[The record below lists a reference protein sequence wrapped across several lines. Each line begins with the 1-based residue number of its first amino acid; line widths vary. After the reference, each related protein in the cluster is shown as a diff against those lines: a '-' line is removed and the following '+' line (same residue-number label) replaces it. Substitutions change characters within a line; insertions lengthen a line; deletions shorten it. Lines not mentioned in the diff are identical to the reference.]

1 MLPVVVIRP
10 EPGCGATVA
19 VARALGL
26 DARGH
31 PLFAVRPVAWE
42 PPAAGDF
49 DGLLL
54 GSANAL
60 RHGGDAIAAW
70 AGKPAWVVG
79 QATADA
85 ARASGLIVA
94 ATGQGGLQTVLDT
107 LAGSGLRL
115 LRLAARQRIVLEPP
129 RGVRIEERIV
139 YASEPCTMTDEMAG
153 LLASP
158 ALVLLHS
165 AEAARHFA
173 SECDTRA
180 LARSRIALAT
190 IGPRVAAAAGE
201 GWARIETAARPDDAA
216 LLAIAAQMCK

>member
-10 EPGCGATVA
+10 EPGCAATVA
-19 VARALGL
+19 AARALGL

-31 PLFAVRPVAWE
+31 PLFTVRPVAWE
-42 PPAAGDF
+42 PPAADDF

-60 RHGGDAIAAW
+60 RHGGKAIAAW

-79 QATADA
+79 QATAEA
-85 ARASGLIVA
+85 ARAAGLHVA
-94 ATGQGGLQTVLDT
+94 ATGQGGLQNVLDT

-115 LRLAARQRIVLEPP
+115 LRLAAHQRIALKPP
-129 RGVRIEERIV
+129 PGVRIDERIV
-139 YASEPCTMTDEMAG
+139 YASEPSPMTDQLAG
-153 LLASP
+153 LVAGP

-165 AEAARHFA
+165 AEAARHFG

-190 IGPRVAAAAGE
+190 IGPRVTAAAGE

-216 LLAIAAQMCK
+216 LLAIATQMCK